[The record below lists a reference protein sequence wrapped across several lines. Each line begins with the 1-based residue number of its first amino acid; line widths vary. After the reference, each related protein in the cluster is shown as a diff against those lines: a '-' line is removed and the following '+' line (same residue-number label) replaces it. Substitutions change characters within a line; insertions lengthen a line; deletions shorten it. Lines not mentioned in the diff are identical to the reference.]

1 MRREVDSSTQP
12 SHGLAIALLVQRGFL
27 FLDRFVMVLIA
38 VALVVIV
45 VCSRRG

>member
-27 FLDRFVMVLIA
+27 FLDRFAVLIA